1 MVAVRILQ
9 GVSGDDF
16 SWTPGEVVDMSA
28 EDASKWAD
36 GYRAELVRG
45 EEAET
50 PERSRPAPERAEE
63 PEASQAE
70 AKPETTAVTSRAT
83 RTRGPKSK

>member
-16 SWTPGEVVDMSA
+16 SWTPGQVVDMSA

-36 GYRAELVRG
+36 GYRGELVRG
-45 EEAET
+45 EQPET
-50 PERSRPAPERAEE
+50 PERSRPTPERAER
-63 PEASQAE
+63 PESPA
-70 AKPETTAVTSRAT
+70 AKPETTASRSRAS
-83 RTRGPKSK
+83 RTRKS